1 MTAIGGQAMFD
12 QLITDLRDAA
22 GTADAEA
29 AVKAI
34 LADFVSDPA
43 AAKAALADDT
53 EDDVILFED
62 ERISI
67 WFCRFQPGA
76 TVPPHNHCMSAT
88 IGVFQGVERND
99 LYRRDDAAMPVLA
112 ESTPIAA
119 GEVVQIAADA
129 VHGVTCI
136 SDVPSEAIHVYL
148 GALTRTDR
156 SLFDLDAGV
165 ELPFTD
171 ENYHRLT
178 KM

>member
-1 MTAIGGQAMFD
+1 MFD

-29 AVKAI
+29 AVKAV

-99 LYRRDDAAMPVLA
+99 LYRRDDAAMPELA

-156 SLFDLDAGV
+156 SLFDLDAGA

>member
-1 MTAIGGQAMFD
+1 MFD

-22 GTADAEA
+22 GKADAEA

-99 LYRRDDAAMPVLA
+99 LYRRDDAAMPELA

>member
-99 LYRRDDAAMPVLA
+99 LYRRDDAAMPELA

>member
-1 MTAIGGQAMFD
+1 MFD

-99 LYRRDDAAMPVLA
+99 LYRRDDAAMPELA

-156 SLFDLDAGV
+156 SLFDLDAGA